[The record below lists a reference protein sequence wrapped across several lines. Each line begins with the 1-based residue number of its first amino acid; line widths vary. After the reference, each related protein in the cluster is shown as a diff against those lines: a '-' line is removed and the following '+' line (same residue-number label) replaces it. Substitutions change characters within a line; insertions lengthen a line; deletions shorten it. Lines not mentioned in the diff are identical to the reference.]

1 MKKFKSK
8 GFIYTIDDKDED
20 QLKKDFPDAVE
31 VIDEKEV
38 TKDKEKTDNGKKPD
52 PSEKKSTAQKVTE
65 PVLDV
70 TESSSEDI
78 SLELPDPEEIE
89 VKTKVDDT
97 TLDTTDYKALQNRLN
112 EINVKIKVY
121 KDRTENFEKPVY
133 YTPKI
138 LEEFTALTNE
148 RSQLLK
154 KYPQLT
160 EEEYRESGKILNDQN
175 EFVLFD
181 IINDMRTAA
190 KEGYAR
196 TEIIQPTYDLIT
208 KGLTGDTA
216 EDDAKILNLINIYKE
231 TADKVKISDE
241 MRNFQEISDNA
252 GGGVLGFAL
261 GLFAEPSVALPIY
274 IGSLASLAG
283 TAAQSEAGREKALQ
297 GAAGGAVLGSAIPGI
312 GTATTS
318 LVASAATLGGFMES
332 MLTFNDILF
341 SDMQKGDPTL
351 EGTKE
356 ILSNPEMYSDLRTRA
371 NSRGIAIGVIDALTG
386 SMAMRL
392 GLTLKG
398 RGFSN
403 LQTAGGIAAMD
414 AVGGGTGEF
423 LGQKLAG
430 QPLDIQEIG
439 FEAITPSLASAVG
452 IKSFV
457 NVKDAVQVQEVLKK
471 LRPTGDNMV
480 DVFSQSTPTS
490 ELQVEIAGM
499 PGANEAIRLN
509 LRRERTANNINNK
522 GIAETLTNFKETVRS
537 RQQAQKLIGNK
548 DVNNYPN
555 LVGNLKNLNQVNKAK
570 AGLPNEIK
578 NIFDDRIN
586 QITAEVYKDFD
597 KIAKETFASDIGVSI
612 ALGANVQV
620 VNSEEEYVDA
630 VLKLAGPEAAAQTN
644 LYIIKGTGGKGA
656 FIPAGPKGGT
666 ILLRKDLVNLF
677 KNPARHELGHF
688 VLNSLLNDNPT
699 TAKKLADNL
708 KKYLNKIQ
716 PNLIKEDTEFS
727 RRIKLYKSQPEAQQN
742 EEVLTLFID
751 ALERGYVTYQDGIS
765 DKVRDAFNNTLKSL
779 GLQAQFNSGRDV
791 FNFLK
796 TFNETVERGEI
807 DPLVEK
813 VTKGVGVE
821 GGLKATGLLADATPA
836 VEVETE
842 TSTQP
847 TESDFAGI
855 IKETLEETSRQEM
868 ADKVNKIYAEKG
880 MRGFGEIVDLYEPMI
895 QGAANKLRN
904 LPGYETY
911 KEDFIAESI
920 SGPTGLLDLVK
931 KYDPEKGVTLAQYVN
946 SFLKKRM
953 YGIQAKIFPQ
963 EFTTDI
969 TEEVGVADIIDVPVE
984 ETTETVDKKGT
995 ILKNKVLKAKPELK
1009 EKIQEIVKEEFT
1021 KIPEDQR
1028 TFKNLMSREPASKL
1042 SIIKRVN
1049 EEVIVPLLNNIR
1061 VSRLDTKNN
1070 LNTEEYLAMTK
1081 FLEPLA
1087 QEILDAL
1094 PDQSVSL
1101 EESASGNIL
1110 GKSTGLPAKV
1120 LQKFYDNTGKR
1131 FGKGQGLVQFKKKE
1145 NLTTEDVLKAI
1156 GINEGLTTGA
1166 PRQEGIVAQA
1176 LTNLLRSMM
1185 VNQEIRL
1192 QELSSPQ
1199 ETADIA
1205 AGKSRLMFTLEEAE
1219 NNLNNEEKKAAKV
1232 NNKRLPKDKQPP
1244 KGLEEDNQL
1253 SINNA
1258 ALVDAEINQEIQDFY
1273 KSSKLNQ
1280 EFNKILELGSKT
1292 KIPRTEVI
1300 DAETAKKLGESRKRT
1315 KKIQQFIN
1323 KFGILPY
1330 EDDFLGLLY
1339 TTLADGKVGEQQMK
1353 WYQQNLLIPYASAM
1367 NNIYASRVQMMRDFK
1382 ALKKSLKD
1390 VPKMKKLGNKAGSLP
1405 YTNEDAVRVYI
1416 WNKSGYDIPGLNE
1429 RSKRDILTYV
1439 FKNPQLKVYADKL
1452 IKITKQDGYP
1462 EPQNEGWSDYGIDI
1476 DLTRSVNNVKRA
1488 RYLKQ
1493 WQANV
1498 DEIFSKNNLNKLEA
1512 IYGKNYRVALVD
1524 ILKRM
1529 KTGRNRPFTGTEGKF
1544 ETGTNLF
1551 LTGATGSIMFLN
1563 MRSAILQTISLT
1575 NFINYSD
1582 NNPIAAGKAFANVP
1596 QYSSDV
1602 IKLMNSDF
1610 IQDRFGGLKLDVR
1623 EEEIQNLIKRGG
1635 LGALYGKVFKLGY
1648 LPTRLMDSFAIVTGG
1663 ATFYRNRINTYK
1675 KQGLSQKEAEKQA
1688 MIDWQ
1693 ETAESSQQS
1702 SRPDKISE
1710 MQAGRFAQYVYTF
1723 QNVPIQYM
1731 RLMNKAA
1738 MDLKAGRG
1746 NPVEHL
1752 GKIVYYGA
1760 IQNLIFTTLQ
1770 QGLAFM
1776 GINPLSDEL
1785 KKEDEEK
1792 LYYAMNGI
1800 LNSLLSGFG
1809 TYGFIISTLKDSSLS
1824 LIKELN
1830 KEKGKKK
1837 DFGKPLME
1845 LADISPPF
1853 GARVKDLVYAA
1864 RGFGDI
1870 SRARDY
1876 KNKEGSFDS
1885 SKYFKL
1891 ANEDLKK
1898 GITDRYEPPA
1908 RLLTGVTNLPFDR
1921 LTQKYENLGNAL
1933 NDQNTAIQR
1942 IATGLG
1948 WPGFQVGIET
1958 EYQKKAKA
1966 KQTKSNV
1973 VKPYRKSTQ
1982 PKRRAFKRR

>member
-1 MKKFKSK
+1 M
-8 GFIYTIDDKDED
+8 
-20 QLKKDFPDAVE
+20 LH
-31 VIDEKEV
+31 
-38 TKDKEKTDNGKKPD
+38 
-52 PSEKKSTAQKVTE
+52 
-65 PVLDV
+65 
-70 TESSSEDI
+70 
-78 SLELPDPEEIE
+78 
-89 VKTKVDDT
+89 
-97 TLDTTDYKALQNRLN
+97 
-112 EINVKIKVY
+112 
-121 KDRTENFEKPVY
+121 
-133 YTPKI
+133 
-138 LEEFTALTNE
+138 
-148 RSQLLK
+148 LL
-154 KYPQLT
+154 
-160 EEEYRESGKILNDQN
+160 
-175 EFVLFD
+175 
-181 IINDMRTAA
+181 
-190 KEGYAR
+190 
-196 TEIIQPTYDLIT
+196 
-208 KGLTGDTA
+208 
-216 EDDAKILNLINIYKE
+216 
-231 TADKVKISDE
+231 
-241 MRNFQEISDNA
+241 
-252 GGGVLGFAL
+252 
-261 GLFAEPSVALPIY
+261 
-274 IGSLASLAG
+274 
-283 TAAQSEAGREKALQ
+283 
-297 GAAGGAVLGSAIPGI
+297 
-312 GTATTS
+312 
-318 LVASAATLGGFMES
+318 
-332 MLTFNDILF
+332 
-341 SDMQKGDPTL
+341 
-351 EGTKE
+351 
-356 ILSNPEMYSDLRTRA
+356 
-371 NSRGIAIGVIDALTG
+371 
-386 SMAMRL
+386 
-392 GLTLKG
+392 
-398 RGFSN
+398 
-403 LQTAGGIAAMD
+403 
-414 AVGGGTGEF
+414 
-423 LGQKLAG
+423 
-430 QPLDIQEIG
+430 
-439 FEAITPSLASAVG
+439 
-452 IKSFV
+452 
-457 NVKDAVQVQEVLKK
+457 
-471 LRPTGDNMV
+471 
-480 DVFSQSTPTS
+480 
-490 ELQVEIAGM
+490 
-499 PGANEAIRLN
+499 
-509 LRRERTANNINNK
+509 
-522 GIAETLTNFKETVRS
+522 
-537 RQQAQKLIGNK
+537 
-548 DVNNYPN
+548 
-555 LVGNLKNLNQVNKAK
+555 
-570 AGLPNEIK
+570 
-578 NIFDDRIN
+578 
-586 QITAEVYKDFD
+586 
-597 KIAKETFASDIGVSI
+597 
-612 ALGANVQV
+612 
-620 VNSEEEYVDA
+620 
-630 VLKLAGPEAAAQTN
+630 
-644 LYIIKGTGGKGA
+644 
-656 FIPAGPKGGT
+656 
-666 ILLRKDLVNLF
+666 
-677 KNPARHELGHF
+677 
-688 VLNSLLNDNPT
+688 
-699 TAKKLADNL
+699 
-708 KKYLNKIQ
+708 
-716 PNLIKEDTEFS
+716 
-727 RRIKLYKSQPEAQQN
+727 
-742 EEVLTLFID
+742 
-751 ALERGYVTYQDGIS
+751 
-765 DKVRDAFNNTLKSL
+765 
-779 GLQAQFNSGRDV
+779 
-791 FNFLK
+791 
-796 TFNETVERGEI
+796 
-807 DPLVEK
+807 
-813 VTKGVGVE
+813 
-821 GGLKATGLLADATPA
+821 

-855 IKETLEETSRQEM
+855 IKETLEETGRQEM

-904 LPGYETY
+904 LPRFETY

-920 SGPTGLLDLVK
+920 SGPTGLLDLVQ

-963 EFTTDI
+963 EFTSDI

-984 ETTETVDKKGT
+984 ETTETAGKKGT

-1061 VSRLDTKNN
+1061 ASRLDTKNN

-1094 PDQSVSL
+1094 PEQSVSL

-1493 WQANV
+1493 WQTNV

-1529 KTGRNRPFTGTEGKF
+1529 KTGRNRPFTGTEGRA
-1544 ETGTNLF
+1544 ENALNLY
-1551 LTGATGSIMFLN
+1551 LTGSTGSIMFLN
-1563 MRSAILQTISLT
+1563 SRSAILQTISLT

-1596 QYSSDV
+1596 QFSSDV

-1648 LPTRLMDSFAIVTGG
+1648 FPTRLMDSFAIVTGG

-1675 KQGLSQKEAEKQA
+1675 KQGLSQTEAEKQA

-1702 SRPDKISE
+1702 SRPDKISKR
-1710 MQAGRFAQYVYTF
+1710 QAGRLSQYFYTF
-1723 QNVPIQYM
+1723 QNVPLQYM

-1738 MDLKAGRG
+1738 MDIKAGRG

-1785 KKEDEEK
+1785 KEKDEEK
-1792 LYYAMNGI
+1792 LYYAMNGV

-1809 TYGFIISTLKDSSLS
+1809 AYGFVISTLKDSALS
-1824 LIKELN
+1824 LAKELN

-1908 RLLTGVTNLPFDR
+1908 RLLTGLTNLPFDR

-1942 IATGLG
+1942 IATALG

-1966 KQTKSNV
+1966 KQTKSNR